1 MTNSGLTSRLRQQS
15 RRTGFAVGMVMAVT
29 ILLCVGGFVVIY
41 AQVDPLTRDFISAP
55 ATTTP
60 TAEPETAD
68 SAGNQRDD
76 DQQAADANGQSD
88 NNQQEEPA
96 APTPTS
102 TPVQESEPTPTTEEF
117 TPTHVSNPQTA
128 VNFRDGP
135 GTNAGIVQVLD
146 AGTPLQAT
154 GEEGTGEDGLVWLEF
169 ETADGTTGW
178 IREIDSVPQ
187 G

>member
-15 RRTGFAVGMVMAVT
+15 RRTGFAVGMAMAVT

-55 ATTTP
+55 ATHTP
-60 TAEPETAD
+60 TADPESAD
-68 SAGNQRDD
+68 SSASEQEDE
-76 DQQAADANGQSD
+76 QQAAGANDQSD
-88 NNQQEEPA
+88 DDEQDEPA
-96 APTPTS
+96 DPAPTPT
-102 TPVQESEPTPTTEEF
+102 PEEDEEPTPTPDEF
-117 TPTHVSNPQTA
+117 TPTHVSNTQTA

-169 ETADGTTGW
+169 ETEDGTTGW